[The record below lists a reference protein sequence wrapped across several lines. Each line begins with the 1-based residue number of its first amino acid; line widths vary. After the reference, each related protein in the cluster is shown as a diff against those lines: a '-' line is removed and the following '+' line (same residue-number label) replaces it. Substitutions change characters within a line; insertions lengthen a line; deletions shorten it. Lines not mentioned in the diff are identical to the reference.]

1 MSVRVV
7 LIDSGVNVTHPH
19 IRELGEVHA
28 AYAVDGSGVLVQGAE
43 QADALGHGTAA
54 AAAILDLAPG
64 TELHSIQVFR
74 DQPVCPFEVVIQAL
88 ERAIDL
94 EPQLINLSLGTTQQ
108 AWRAELEAP
117 IARAVGAGVTILSPA
132 AHGGLPSL
140 PGCLVGVTG
149 VLMDA
154 GLERN
159 APELRESGSTE
170 LWYASPHPREL
181 PNLPQTA
188 NLAGVSMACANLTGH
203 LASQASATA

>member
-1 MSVRVV
+1 MRVV

-28 AYAVDGSGVLVQGAE
+28 AYAVDASGELTEGLE
-43 QADALGHGTAA
+43 QADTLGHGTAA

-74 DQPVCPFEVVIQAL
+74 DQPVCPFQVVIQAL
-88 ERAIDL
+88 ERALDL
-94 EPQLINLSLGTTQQ
+94 EPELINLSLGTTQQ
-108 AWRAELEAP
+108 SWRGELEDP
-117 IARAVGAGVTILSPA
+117 ITRAVSAGVAILSPA

-140 PGCLVGVTG
+140 PGCLPGVTG

-154 GLERN
+154 DLERG
-159 APELRESGSTE
+159 APELRVSGSTE
-170 LWYASPHPREL
+170 LWYASPHPRDL
-181 PNLPQTA
+181 PNLPRTA

-203 LASQASATA
+203 LASQAGATV

>member
-1 MSVRVV
+1 MRVV

-28 AYAVDGSGVLVQGAE
+28 AYAVDASGELTEGLE
-43 QADALGHGTAA
+43 QQATLGHGTAA

-88 ERAIDL
+88 ERALDL
-94 EPQLINLSLGTTQQ
+94 KPELINLSLGPTQQ
-108 AWRAELEAP
+108 SWRGELEDP
-117 IARAVGAGVTILSPA
+117 ITRARSAGVTILSPA

-140 PGCLVGVTG
+140 PGCLPGVTG

-154 GLERN
+154 GLERG
-159 APELRESGSTE
+159 APELRPSGSTE
-170 LWYASPHPREL
+170 IWYASPHPRDL
-181 PNLPQTA
+181 PNLPRTA
-188 NLAGVSMACANLTGH
+188 NLAGVSTACANLTGH
-203 LASQASATA
+203 LASEASATV

>member
-1 MSVRVV
+1 VSVRVV

-19 IRELGEVHA
+19 IRELGEVHP
-28 AYAVDGSGVLVQGAE
+28 AYAVDPSGALSEGLE
-43 QADALGHGTAA
+43 QQDALGHGTAA

-74 DQPVCPFEVVIQAL
+74 DQPVCPFGVVIEAI
-88 ERAIDL
+88 ERALDL
-94 EPQLINLSLGTTQQ
+94 EPGLINLSLGTTQQ
-108 AWRAELEAP
+108 AWRDELEAP
-117 IARAVGAGVTILSPA
+117 IARAVSAGVTILSPA

-140 PGCLVGVTG
+140 PGCLTGVTG

-154 GLERN
+154 GLERG

-181 PNLPQTA
+181 PNLPRTA
-188 NLAGVSMACANLTGH
+188 NLAGVSMACANLTGF
-203 LASQASATA
+203 LASQALAQA

>member
-28 AYAVDGSGVLVQGAE
+28 AYAVDASGELTEGLE
-43 QADALGHGTAA
+43 QADTLGHGTAA

-74 DQPVCPFEVVIQAL
+74 DQPVCPFQVVIQAL
-88 ERAIDL
+88 ERALDL
-94 EPQLINLSLGTTQQ
+94 EPELINLSLGTTQQ
-108 AWRAELEAP
+108 SWRGELEDP
-117 IARAVGAGVTILSPA
+117 ITRAVSAGVAILSPA

-140 PGCLVGVTG
+140 PGCLPGVTG

-154 GLERN
+154 DLERG
-159 APELRESGSTE
+159 APELRVSGSTE
-170 LWYASPHPREL
+170 LWYASPHPRDL
-181 PNLPQTA
+181 PNLPRTA

-203 LASQASATA
+203 LASQAGATV

>member
-1 MSVRVV
+1 VSVRVV

-28 AYAVDGSGVLVQGAE
+28 AYAVDASGELTEGLE
-43 QADALGHGTAA
+43 QQDTLGHGTAA

-74 DQPVCPFEVVIQAL
+74 DQPVCPFAVVIEAL
-88 ERAIDL
+88 ERALDL
-94 EPQLINLSLGTTQQ
+94 NPELINLSLGTTQQ
-108 AWRAELEAP
+108 AWRGELEDP
-117 IARAVGAGVTILSPA
+117 ITRARSAGVTILSPA

-140 PGCLVGVTG
+140 PGCLPGVTG

-154 GLERN
+154 GLERG
-159 APELRESGSTE
+159 APELRPSGSTE
-170 LWYASPHPREL
+170 LWYASPHPRDL
-181 PNLPQTA
+181 PNLPRAA

-203 LASQASATA
+203 LASQTSAPV